1 MLLNIVL
8 LIIAFVLAVL
18 LIAAYVITPII
29 SWLVTNPFW
38 GVVLLVVIVI
48 LVSVV
53 FVRETREEKQD

>member
-1 MLLNIVL
+1 MLLNIIL

-29 SWLVTNPFW
+29 SWLVTNPIW
-38 GVVLLVVIVI
+38 GVVLLVVIGI

-53 FVRETREEKQD
+53 FVRETREDKQD

>member
-1 MLLNIVL
+1 MLLNIIL

-29 SWLVTNPFW
+29 SWLVMNPIW
-38 GVVLLVVIVI
+38 GVVLLVVIGI

-53 FVRETREEKQD
+53 FIRETREDKQD